1 MNFKKL
7 TLAAI
12 RRIHYK
18 GQTIKLGS
26 MGIQM
31 NNFFK
36 NPYTFLKARYY
47 IETSAFLVYT
57 LQFTKISPNFITK
70 IYIILSLSVLF
81 LLASRNDTFILIAVI
96 LLFTKGTLDWADGLL
111 ARIQKKTS
119 NLGFLL
125 DNWGALVG
133 SYSYLLGLGF
143 YLYNKNQE
151 TIFIFLSFLLI
162 FIKSVDLRNYA
173 YQLAMYYIFKEK
185 KKKLFFKK
193 LNFKKHLS
201 SNKIKQSKF
210 YIIIKSFLQNFLDE
224 RSRSVDLICLIITID
239 TFFLEIF
246 LLKYIYFFICF
257 KNFLIFIAGI
267 YFVTEKEYIFKK

>member
-81 LLASRNDTFILIAVI
+81 LLASRNA
-96 LLFTKGTLDWADGLL
+96 
-111 ARIQKKTS
+111 
-119 NLGFLL
+119 
-125 DNWGALVG
+125 
-133 SYSYLLGLGF
+133 
-143 YLYNKNQE
+143 
-151 TIFIFLSFLLI
+151 
-162 FIKSVDLRNYA
+162 
-173 YQLAMYYIFKEK
+173 
-185 KKKLFFKK
+185 
-193 LNFKKHLS
+193 
-201 SNKIKQSKF
+201 
-210 YIIIKSFLQNFLDE
+210 
-224 RSRSVDLICLIITID
+224 
-239 TFFLEIF
+239 
-246 LLKYIYFFICF
+246 
-257 KNFLIFIAGI
+257 
-267 YFVTEKEYIFKK
+267 